1 MRTFCPCPVLLSI
14 TYEHNDEYS
23 FYPAKDY
30 EIRFYMSR
38 LPDEAVLTCNLT
50 PDFGHEKGPQKK
62 SAGTLS
68 KSIFNFWILR
78 GQV

>member
-14 TYEHNDEYS
+14 TYEHNDEYL

-30 EIRFYMSR
+30 EFDFWLSR
-38 LPDEAVLTCNLT
+38 LPDVRTFICNLT
-50 PDFGHEKGPQKK
+50 PDFGHEKAQHEGW
-62 SAGTLS
+62 AFS